1 MRSYFSILLCFLSIV
16 TSAQFG
22 PQQLITQEAIYVELV
37 IAVDIDGDGDM
48 DIASASRGSDTIA
61 WQENL
66 DGLGTFGPQQTITTS
81 LDQTVYVAAA
91 DLDGDGDMDV
101 LGISGFGN
109 LIVWFENVDGLGS
122 FSSQKII
129 NSTTIM
135 PNEIITADIDGDG
148 DEDVIVCSIG
158 ENAIIWFENTNG
170 LGDFGPK
177 QTITNSALSGR
188 SVYAADL
195 DGDLDIDLLATSSGN
210 KRLYWYENLDGLGTF
225 STAKLII
232 ETVDFGGFIS
242 VFAID
247 IDGDDDNDVLA
258 AEFGGNT
265 LSWFENTDGLGAFGI
280 QQIITSTLITPYMVF
295 SIDLDND
302 GDVDVLSAS
311 GTDDK
316 VVWYE
321 NTDGLGTF
329 SSEKVITTL
338 TDNPRSVY
346 AADID
351 NDGDN
356 DVLSASI
363 ADYKIAWYENL
374 TPLNISENTS
384 IGIAVYPN
392 PVSDILTILTPLTNY
407 SIEVYTIGGQLIE
420 RNSYNQQSVTFD
432 YSKYASGIYIMKVIS
447 EANSQIVKIVKK

>member
-1 MRSYFSILLCFLSIV
+1 M
-16 TSAQFG
+16 T
-22 PQQLITQEAIYVELV
+22 TEAIGVELV

-48 DIASASRGSDTIA
+48 DIASASRGSDTLA

-66 DGLGTFGPQQTITTS
+66 DGNGTFGPQQMITTS
-81 LDQTVYVAAA
+81 LDQTVYVATA
-91 DLDGDGDMDV
+91 DLDGDGDMDI
-101 LGISGFGN
+101 LGISGFGD
-109 LIVWFENVDGLGS
+109 LIVWFENLDRLGS
-122 FSSQKII
+122 FSSQRII
-129 NSTTIM
+129 DASTIL
-135 PNEIITADIDGDG
+135 PSEIITADLDGDG
-148 DEDVIVCSIG
+148 DEDVVVCSIG

-225 STAKLII
+225 GPDQLIV
-232 ETVDFGGFIS
+232 ETLDYGGFVS

-247 IDGDDDNDVLA
+247 IDGDSDNDVLA

-265 LSWFENTDGLGAFGI
+265 LSWFENTNGLGAFGP
-280 QQIITSTLITPYMVF
+280 QQIITSTLITPYMIF

-302 GDVDVLSAS
+302 GDLDVLSAS

-316 VVWYE
+316 VIWYE

-329 SSEKVITTL
+329 STEKVITTL

-363 ADYKIAWYENL
+363 ADYKIAWYENFTL
-374 TPLNISENTS
+374 LNISEYPS
-384 IGIAVYPN
+384 IDIAVYPN
-392 PVSDILTILTPLTNY
+392 PVTDILNITSPLVIY
-407 SIEVYTIGGQLIE
+407 SVEIYTIIGQLIE

-432 YSKYASGIYIMKVIS
+432 YSQYASGIYIMKVVS
-447 EANSQIVKIVKK
+447 EENSQIVKIVKK